1 MSTHKNDGVK
11 RTHKMTIKGSAC
23 HNEPEETATHA
34 HMAKDFWFD
43 RERN

>member
-1 MSTHKNDGVK
+1 MSTHKNDGV
-11 RTHKMTIKGSAC
+11 KMTIKGSAC

-34 HMAKDFWFD
+34 HMAKDFWFG